1 MFFKLISI
9 SFSTKGE
16 DIMKELKDFFKKWM
30 ECLIFEIIGV
40 YLLKIK
46 GVPILDITTKDPSR
60 WKHG

>member
-1 MFFKLISI
+1 
-9 SFSTKGE
+9 
-16 DIMKELKDFFKKWM
+16 M

-60 WKHG
+60 